1 MNGLVVGSH
10 AGFLEGLT
18 ESRVSVASSSNVF
31 SGSSVFHAKYS
42 LCNHLSSVG
51 SNDVDAKD
59 LVSLLVS
66 KDLDQALSIVVG
78 PCSAVSIEGEDSLTV
93 SNT

>member
-18 ESRVSVASSSNVF
+18 ESGVSMASSGNVF
-31 SGSSVFHAKYS
+31 SGSSVFHAKHS
-42 LCNHLSSVG
+42 FCDHLSSVG
-51 SNDVDAKD
+51 SNDVDTQD

-66 KDLDQALSIVVG
+66 EDLDQAIRSVVG
-78 PCSAVSIEGEDSLTV
+78 SGSAVSIEGEDSLTV

>member
-10 AGFLEGLT
+10 AGFLEGFT
-18 ESRVSVASSSNVF
+18 ESGVSMASSSNVF
-31 SGSSVFHAKYS
+31 SGSSIFHAKHS
-42 LCNHLSSVG
+42 FCDHLSSVG

-59 LVSLLVS
+59 LVSLFVS
-66 KDLDQALSIVVG
+66 KDLNQSFSIVVG
-78 PCSAVSIEGEDSLTV
+78 PGSAVCIEGEDSLSI